1 MIEIPFVLAGKDI
14 NEYFQ
19 DVFKNLNTFVN
30 KPLDFIKDDLCQK
43 ACKSSVKAGNKLSN
57 EEIKILIDSLATNKS
72 TLLCPH
78 GRPIIVKLTRTD
90 IEKWFK
96 RIV

>member
-1 MIEIPFVLAGKDI
+1 M
-14 NEYFQ
+14 FQ
-19 DVFKNLNTFVN
+19 KLKYFVN